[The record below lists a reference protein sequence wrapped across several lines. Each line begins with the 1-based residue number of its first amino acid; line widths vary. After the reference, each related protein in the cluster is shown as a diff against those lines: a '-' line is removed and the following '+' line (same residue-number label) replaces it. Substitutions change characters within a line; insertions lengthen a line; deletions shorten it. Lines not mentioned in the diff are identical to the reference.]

1 MMAFTVTLYTN
12 SADRRVVDKTGNLT
26 AITGGSNV
34 SCSPTE
40 AVDMLRPTFVIN
52 YNANFLTANYLY
64 CSVFD
69 RYYYIN
75 EREIEIGK
83 KIILHCEVDP
93 LMSWKGS
100 IKECVGCIT
109 RSESVGGPTFV
120 PDNQLPVNPKEK
132 DLMVVRK
139 DFDVYTHPEPLKR
152 RYFVVL
158 QYSGFRSSAHVE
170 PENNGGES

>member
-1 MMAFTVTLYTN
+1 MAFTVTLYTN
-12 SADRRVVDKTGNLT
+12 SADKRVVDKTGNLT

-64 CSVFD
+64 CSVFG

-75 EREIEIGK
+75 DREIEIGK

-120 PDNQLPVNPKEK
+120 PDNQLPVDPNRKEIK
-132 DLMVVRK
+132 SQVSP
-139 DFDVYTHPEPLKR
+139 FD
-152 RYFVVL
+152 
-158 QYSGFRSSAHVE
+158 YSGGNKYYYVKIFNYDTRAIVV
-170 PENNGGES
+170 PGGGGES